1 MINSG
6 SRTQQKDFTSN
17 WSIVVNYQMM
27 QHVGNEF
34 WNHDYVHVLSN
45 LPVQHAFHGMKI
57 N

>member
-1 MINSG
+1 
-6 SRTQQKDFTSN
+6 
-17 WSIVVNYQMM
+17 MM

-45 LPVQHAFHGMKI
+45 LPVQHASHGMKI